1 MFGYVFD
8 FKEKE
13 ECDHPF
19 DTEKIISGLK
29 ECSAMYAV
37 HHVLVAGSLDE
48 KRKFLEQVRADFLAD
63 AKDVVVS
70 EGKLYIELSWD
81 NLYTALNTM
90 EDDMDVWVVSSS
102 GHLMTAGQY
111 LAYLLYVHK
120 KQGKIELELSNAM
133 AFEYLKA

>member
-19 DTEKIISGLK
+19 DTEKIVSGLK

-37 HHVLVAGSLDE
+37 HHVLVADSLDE
-48 KRKFLEQVRADFLAD
+48 KWKFLEQVRADFPAD
-63 AKDVVVS
+63 IKDVFVTK
-70 EGKLYIELSWD
+70 GKLYIELSWD

-90 EDDMDVWVVSSS
+90 EEDMDVWVVSSS